1 VLWLRCQSH
10 VNTSTFFQEALA
22 QGVSFAPGVICSPS
36 GRYKNYMRVSFGV
49 FWGSDIEMA
58 IKVLGKLVY
67 EHTSIQKTA
76 QLMEKNE
83 SKK

>member
-1 VLWLRCQSH
+1 
-10 VNTSTFFQEALA
+10 
-22 QGVSFAPGVICSPS
+22 
-36 GRYKNYMRVSFGV
+36 GV

-76 QLMEKNE
+76 QLMEK
-83 SKK
+83 K